1 MKTPVALALG
11 LVLGCA
17 NVAFAQQFKWTDPDG
32 GVRYGNV
39 APPGVKATRLA
50 PPPSGPGP
58 APAAGVAPATPAD
71 AEIEY
76 RKRQREA
83 QAKAE
88 KQALEAKDAE
98 AKAGNCQRAQE
109 AVRVFESGQRIAR
122 VDAKGER
129 YFPDAAAI
137 ADERAKAEQIAREN
151 CN

>member
-1 MKTPVALALG
+1 MKTPISLALG
-11 LVLGCA
+11 LILGCA

-32 GVRYGNV
+32 RIRYGDV
-39 APPGVKATRLA
+39 APPGVKATRLG

-58 APAAGVAPATPAD
+58 APAA
-71 AEIEY
+71 
-76 RKRQREA
+76 A

-88 KQALEAKDAE
+88 KQALEAKDTE